1 MATALSNLL
10 ALLALD
16 ESAYLKGL
24 ESSQKATDSFAGNLA
39 NVGGAIVVG
48 ALTAVATGVIAVG
61 TAAFDAAET
70 VDEAFDSIS
79 VATGAQG
86 EELAQL
92 QKDWEAVFTTVPA
105 DAGDAANAIS
115 ILNSRLDI
123 TGPALQNLAAPL
135 LEVTRILGG
144 DLKQNAEDFTRVMG
158 DWNLPIEDAPSYLDA
173 LYVASQKT
181 GTGLSQ
187 LMQQVVQYGAPMRN
201 FGFSFNESVALLAA
215 FESQGVNTEIVMSGL
230 RIAQGKF
237 ISQGKD
243 MNTGLWETVD
253 AIQNAT
259 SQTDALAIATDI
271 FGAKAAGDMV
281 DTIRA
286 GKFELGGLVDAM
298 QNADGAIMDAANS
311 TNDWAETWKIF
322 TNQMTVKLAPLGEQI
337 RSALGSALD
346 SVIEI
351 FNRPEVQTAMDQ
363 FANVAILA
371 ISKLVEFLPV
381 AIEGLS
387 NLFTFLQNNQ
397 GIVVGIF
404 AALGVAAITWGV
416 VTAAAAWAAI
426 APMLPV
432 IAVILLIAAAAY
444 LLYEAWTNNWG
455 GIQEITATAIA
466 NIMTFIQGV
475 VDFFIMVWQNP
486 LMQAVVQTALS
497 NITALFAAFKAA
509 FSGDWYA
516 FGENLRTI
524 WNNNWQLMGTIL
536 SAAWEAIKNSA
547 KSGIDSIKSFFTNAN
562 WGEIGRNIILGIVN
576 GLSGAQ
582 GILAAAAKSAAA
594 AALQAAKGFLGIKSP
609 STVFEDEVG
618 ANMALGM
625 VRGWEGI
632 LKSNPLS
639 PALASAT
646 VDVTPASTPAFAV
659 SPQSAAG
666 NSPSNKDALL
676 EDLQRLLR
684 ELPDDLA
691 RAMQAKQAKG
701 RVAA

>member
-158 DWNLPIEDAPSYLDA
+158 DWNLPVEDAPAYLDA
-173 LYVASQKT
+173 LFVASQKT
-181 GTGLSQ
+181 GVGLSQ

-201 FGFSFNESVALLAA
+201 FGFSFEQSAALLAA

-259 SQTDALAIATDI
+259 SQTDALAIATEI

-397 GIVVGIF
+397 GVVVGIF

-444 LLYEAWTNNWG
+444 FLYEAWTNNWG

-486 LMQAVVQTALS
+486 LMQAVVQTALA

-516 FGENLRTI
+516 FGENLRAI

-536 SAAWEAIKNSA
+536 SAAWESIKNTA
-547 KSGIDSIKSFFTNAN
+547 KSGINSVKSFFANAN

-576 GLSGAQ
+576 GLTGAQ
-582 GILAAAAKSAAA
+582 GILAAAAKNAAS

-618 ANMALGM
+618 TNMALGM
-625 VRGWEGI
+625 VRGWENI

-691 RAMQAKQAKG
+691 RAMQTKQAKG

>member
-123 TGPALQNLAAPL
+123 TGPMLQNLAAPL

-158 DWNLPIEDAPSYLDA
+158 DWNLPVEDAPAYLDA
-173 LYVASQKT
+173 LFVASQKT
-181 GTGLSQ
+181 GVGLSQ

-201 FGFSFNESVALLAA
+201 FGFSFEQSAALLAA

-259 SQTDALAIATDI
+259 SQTDALAIATEI

-397 GIVVGIF
+397 GVVVGIF

-444 LLYEAWTNNWG
+444 FLYEAWTNNWG

-486 LMQAVVQTALS
+486 LMQAVVQTALA

-516 FGENLRTI
+516 FGENLRAI

-536 SAAWEAIKNSA
+536 SAAWESIKNTA
-547 KSGIDSIKSFFTNAN
+547 KSGINSVKSFFANAN

-576 GLSGAQ
+576 GLTGAQ
-582 GILAAAAKSAAA
+582 GILAAAAKNAAS

-618 ANMALGM
+618 TNMALGM
-625 VRGWEGI
+625 VRGWENI

-691 RAMQAKQAKG
+691 RAMQTKQAKG

>member
-158 DWNLPIEDAPSYLDA
+158 DWNLPVEDAPAYLDA
-173 LYVASQKT
+173 LFVASQKT
-181 GTGLSQ
+181 GVGLSQ

-201 FGFSFNESVALLAA
+201 FGFSFEQSAALLAA

-259 SQTDALAIATDI
+259 SQTDALAIATEI

-397 GIVVGIF
+397 GVVVGIF

-444 LLYEAWTNNWG
+444 FLYEAWTNNWG

-486 LMQAVVQTALS
+486 LMQAVVQTALA

-516 FGENLRTI
+516 FGENLRAI

-536 SAAWEAIKNSA
+536 SAAWESIKNTA
-547 KSGIDSIKSFFTNAN
+547 KSGINSVKSFFANAN

-576 GLSGAQ
+576 GLTGAQ
-582 GILAAAAKSAAA
+582 GILAAAAKNAAS

-618 ANMALGM
+618 TNMALGI
-625 VRGWEGI
+625 VRGWENI

-691 RAMQAKQAKG
+691 RAMQTKQAKG